1 MNGLLF
7 IKWLSKP
14 GKGNIAIHSCT
25 TDSQGQELFVFLHS
39 WKKEKK
45 IIVEDI
51 RFYTSLLWLH
61 YLPYFASYMR
71 LPKVREFVITVWF
84 AGIDAWGNEAASQ
97 LLTIS
102 PDIEPLPLE
111 SNRPRPTPYWA
122 VLPTIEQSSGT
133 TIELTKP
140 SIGQRYRIDVDQIR
154 HCIELT

>member
-14 GKGNIAIHSCT
+14 GKGSIAIHSCT

-71 LPKVREFVITVWF
+71 LPKVREFV
-84 AGIDAWGNEAASQ
+84 GK
-97 LLTIS
+97 LLFDLQGSVLEGTKL
-102 PDIEPLPLE
+102 LP
-111 SNRPRPTPYWA
+111 SY
-122 VLPTIEQSSGT
+122 
-133 TIELTKP
+133 
-140 SIGQRYRIDVDQIR
+140 
-154 HCIELT
+154 